1 MSAQR
6 GGVNRTMKPCAG
18 RHTAYF
24 LRTQDRSSVNFRH
37 PSAAIAA
44 ILCACSARA
53 DWRIET
59 GFTRLQTLAGA
70 ELPTAVSQGLTQVEA
85 LDPNN
90 YAPDIESSLFSG
102 KNFTIQSGVSGIS
115 GHANKVG
122 TYFYATG
129 SQLPGSSG
137 VDIYSASDWL
147 GSGFLN
153 RGSTNLPASESRA
166 VQNHSWISTA
176 ATDEDAAE
184 ANRRLDYAI
193 QNQGFICVVGQNN
206 GATNPLPQLL
216 GQGYHSISVGRSD
229 GQHSAD
235 FTTLDGTGRTKP
247 DIVAPSAFPDD
258 RTSWTTPMVAGAAGL
273 LHAKVSA
280 PPYSVAAASRPR
292 VIKALLMASAR
303 KDNLPSWSNTS
314 SRPLDSRY
322 GAGNLNTHHAYLAL
336 RAGRAADSNSIAHG
350 IRGWSDESVAEISS
364 KTWFF
369 TIPSGAP
376 GTPFCAALTW
386 QRVVTTSTSGNGRN
400 ETRSWDSTLANL
412 DLRLHQANGFTL
424 GNQIAASQSTVDNVE
439 LIHQPALPPGN
450 YALVVQNTSATNT
463 AIGLAWHSL
472 PAATITTSSPLAREI
487 AEQQGSITLTR
498 SGDSTLPLWLPL
510 NTSGTAVPGV
520 HYQPL
525 PASVMIPAGQS
536 SVSLPVTPIADS
548 LAQGDRTVIVAVG
561 ADFASVRD
569 PAQNAV
575 VTIEDKPFDAWRSAK
590 FPDELDD
597 PAISG
602 GTADPDGDG
611 LANLIEYALGL
622 EPKQPDAS
630 PVIAGE
636 IDGYLAISVSKNTS
650 ATDITWAAEV
660 SDDLADWQPAI
671 IETNDNFTFAARD
684 TVPQNDAPQR
694 FIRLKITRQ

>member
-1 MSAQR
+1 M
-6 GGVNRTMKPCAG
+6 
-18 RHTAYF
+18 
-24 LRTQDRSSVNFRH
+24 NFRH
-37 PSAAIAA
+37 PSAAFAV

-53 DWRIET
+53 DWRVET
-59 GFTRLQTLAGA
+59 GFTRLQTVAGA
-70 ELPTAVSQGLTQVEA
+70 ELPTAVSEGLTQVEA
-85 LDPNN
+85 LDANDN
-90 YAPDIESSLFSG
+90 YALDIASSLFSG
-102 KNFTIQSGVSGIS
+102 KNFTIKSGASGIS
-115 GHANKVG
+115 SHANKVG
-122 TYFYATG
+122 TNFFATG
-129 SQLPGSSG
+129 GQLPGSSG
-137 VDIYSASDWL
+137 VDIYSAGDWL
-147 GSGFLN
+147 GSGFLR

-176 ATDEDAAE
+176 STDEDAAE

-193 QNQGFICVVGQNN
+193 QNQGFVCVVGQNN

-229 GQHSAD
+229 GQHSAG

-292 VIKALLMASAR
+292 VVKALLMASAR

-314 SRPLDSRY
+314 SQPLDSRY

-336 RAGRAADSNSIAHG
+336 RAGRAAASNSIAHG
-350 IRGWSDESVAEISS
+350 IRGWSDESVAGNSS

-386 QRVVTTSTSGNGRN
+386 HRVVTTNTSGGGPNQKR
-400 ETRSWDSTLANL
+400 TWSATLANL

-439 LIHQPALPPGN
+439 LIHQAALPAGN
-450 YALVVQNTSATNT
+450 YALVVQNISSSST

-472 PAATITTSSPLAREI
+472 PAVTITTSSPLAREI
-487 AEQQGSITLTR
+487 DGQQGTITLTR
-498 SGDSTLPLWLPL
+498 SGDNTLPIWIPL
-510 NTSGTAVPGV
+510 DIGGTAVPGA

-525 PASVMIPAGQS
+525 PSGVTIPAGQS
-536 SVSLPVTPIADS
+536 SVSIQVVPIADS
-548 LAQGDRTVIVAVG
+548 LAQGDRTVIVSAA

-575 VTIEDKPFDAWRSAK
+575 VTIEDKPFDDWRFAK
-590 FPDELDD
+590 FSAAELGD
-597 PAISG
+597 PTISG
-602 GTADPDGDG
+602 ETADPDGDK
-611 LANLIEYALGL
+611 LVNLIEYALGL

-630 PVIAGE
+630 PVSAGE
-636 IDGYLAISVSKNTS
+636 SDGYLAISVSKNPS
-650 ATDITWAAEV
+650 ATDINWSAETGGDLTTWQAAV
-660 SDDLADWQPAI
+660 IQ
-671 IETNDNFTFAARD
+671 TNNTSTFAARD